1 MTMKNMT
8 TKIILSAAMATLA
21 IAPIAATAK
30 TRAGD
35 SQAIYTTSSGPGLG
49 RAAKGQKL
57 AGEDVAIGILIAG
70 VLIGGIVLLDDE
82 NVSPG
87 T

>member
-1 MTMKNMT
+1 MKNFA
-8 TKIILSAAMATLA
+8 TKAILSAAMASLA
-21 IAPIAATAK
+21 IAPIAASAK

-35 SQAIYTTSSGPGLG
+35 STAIYATSSNPGLG
-49 RAAKGQKL
+49 RAAKGEKVVDD
-57 AGEDVAIGILIAG
+57 GVIIGILLVG
-70 VLIGGIVLLDDE
+70 VLIGGIVLLDDG